1 MPKMKTHKAAQK
13 RFKVNGAGKLMQPV
27 GPKGHLR
34 RNKSARV
41 KNQLDRM
48 MLTDKSNVKRIMRKL
63 LPNGVA

>member
-13 RFKVNGAGKLMQPV
+13 RFKVTGSGKIMQPR

-41 KNQLDRM
+41 RQQLDKM
-48 MLTDKSNVKRIMRKL
+48 VVLQNANVRRVKRKL
-63 LPNGVA
+63 LPYGA

>member
-13 RFKVNGAGKLMQPV
+13 RFSVNGAGKFLQPK

-34 RNKSARV
+34 RNKNARV

-48 MLTDKSNVKRIMRKL
+48 MVVDKANVKRISRKL
-63 LPNGVA
+63 LPYGA

>member
-13 RFKVNGAGKLMQPV
+13 RFKVNGAGKLMQPR

-41 KNQLDRM
+41 RNQLDKM
-48 MLTDKSNVKRIMRKL
+48 VVASKANVKRIARRL
-63 LPNGVA
+63 LPYGA

>member
-13 RFKVNGAGKLMQPV
+13 RFKVNGAGKIMQPQ

-41 KNQLDRM
+41 RQQLDKM
-48 MLTDKSNVKRIMRKL
+48 VTMQKANVKRTKRRL
-63 LPNGVA
+63 LPYGA

>member
-13 RFKVNGAGKLMQPV
+13 RFKVNGAGKIMQPV

-34 RNKSARV
+34 RRKSARV

-48 MLTDKSNVKRIMRKL
+48 IVTDKSNVKRISRKL
-63 LPNGVA
+63 IPNGV

>member
-13 RFKVNGAGKLMQPV
+13 RFKVNGAGKIMQPR

-41 KNQLDRM
+41 RQQLDKMVVMQKANIRR
-48 MLTDKSNVKRIMRKL
+48 TKRRL
-63 LPNGVA
+63 LPYGA